1 MNELPT
7 DPRAQS
13 YAILKLEAQVHA
25 MRSMIAL
32 LVADNAAVLKGLK
45 HYAGMVE
52 DIGLA
57 AMLTDEQIFQMR
69 DEIDAVLETVSLLHK
84 ALGIDPDKNL
94 TDAAGEGSQS

>member
-1 MNELPT
+1 MDELPT

-45 HYAGMVE
+45 HYAGMAE
-52 DIGLA
+52 DIGLG
-57 AMLTDEQIFQMR
+57 AMLTDDQVVQMKG
-69 DEIDAVLETVSLLHK
+69 EIDAVLETVSLLHS
-84 ALGIDPDKNL
+84 ALGIDPEKPRPAEDNP
-94 TDAAGEGSQS
+94 